1 MRHQPRVKGG
11 RLPVG
16 SGVVKEVRLE
26 LERTARKFGV
36 SKSFVVHV
44 ALADHFGIDVDSY
57 VVPVR
62 KTARIR
68 KKR

>member
-1 MRHQPRVKGG
+1 MRNQPRVKGG

-16 SGVVKEVRLE
+16 SGVVKEVRAE

-57 VVPVR
+57 ITSPSRVR
-62 KTARIR
+62 RSR
-68 KKR
+68 